1 MSDSFKDNI
10 IKMYGQWNYGYNFN
24 AHIEAYWKAKK
35 IVVDYKWDGFPDM
48 KYQATLGDYDLDCK
62 VGYGRTADEAIEE
75 LLIALE

>member
-35 IVVDYKWDGFPDM
+35 IVVIKANHPDINTM
-48 KYQATLGDYDLDCK
+48 FEATLGDYDLDCK